1 MAERGNSDK
10 RACMRFLIWDLCF
23 YLPGV
28 NYHCRIIKI
37 FDIYVNLIHV
47 GGVYFTFFWIFLG
60 LCSYITHFLYA
71 EHKNH
76 IHFSIFWKLSLPLR
90 GSKSYVFCDFC
101 PFFAFFWNFRMILH
115 FLKIYDTIRSKNW
128 QMLRTNWYK
137 IFRKGFMSYS
147 FCKNCLLGTKGAK
160 IAVK

>member
-1 MAERGNSDK
+1 MAVYAQTISQFK
-10 RACMRFLIWDLCF
+10 LIWKLCRYYQF
-23 YLPGV
+23 TQEHTAEDALSV
-28 NYHCRIIKI
+28 LSWNVKNR
-37 FDIYVNLIHV
+37 

-76 IHFSIFWKLSLPLR
+76 IHFSIFWKLSPPLR

-101 PFFAFFWNFRMILH
+101 PFFAFFEIFAWFCI
-115 FLKIYDTIRSKNW
+115 FLKIYDTVRSKNW

-137 IFRKGFMSYS
+137 IFRKGFMGYS